1 MLRPWQVIIA
11 CSLALL
17 CIGLVMVSSAAMS
30 LGGSPVTAES
40 IIFSRVGLY
49 AAISVALLGVVALLP
64 VRRVM
69 LWIAG
74 ESAAPPCHRPL
85 PEVGAV
91 GCSPRR
97 GVSGAPT
104 SPSRGRWHGGSGLP
118 LLLVGTLLLLAAVA
132 TVYIPGIAAPKN
144 NSHRW
149 IEISMGGGRPISV
162 QPSEIAKWGMV
173 FLLAV
178 VLTRRWAMMGRFF
191 VGALPMLAALG
202 AVVLLVGI
210 EDFGTAALIACVG
223 GVLLLAG
230 GMRIWQ
236 AALLAPIGIG
246 ALAYLVIKEPYRVR
260 RLTTFVDPF
269 HDPQGAGYHMIQSMT
284 TIAGGG
290 PFGRGLGNGLQ
301 KFGYLPEQTTD
312 FLFAVLCEEMGLAG
326 ATLVVSLYLGILG
339 ASFLILL
346 REKSLVCRL
355 AVIGVAA
362 TLGIQAVINIAVVT
376 GWAPTKGIPL
386 PLISAGG
393 TGWLLTSFS
402 LGAIISIGRS
412 QEKLA
417 APEAG
422 LDEAENEWDDDAI
435 DLAPE
440 PA

>member
-30 LGGSPVTAES
+30 LGGSPVTLQS
-40 IIFSRVGLY
+40 IVFSRVGLY
-49 AAISVALLGVVALLP
+49 AAISGVLLGVVAMLP
-64 VRRVM
+64 VRRIV
-69 LWIAG
+69 LWVSG
-74 ESAAPPCHRPL
+74 ESAALAACPPVPQRPRL
-85 PEVGAV
+85 LA
-91 GCSPRR
+91 
-97 GVSGAPT
+97 
-104 SPSRGRWHGGSGLP
+104 GLP
-118 LLLVGTLLLLAAVA
+118 LLLVGTLFLLAVVA
-132 TVYIPGIAAPKN
+132 TVYVPGIAAPKN

-149 IEISMGGGRPISV
+149 IEISISGGRPISV

-178 VLTRRWAMMGRFF
+178 VLTRRWNLMGRFF
-191 VGALPMLAALG
+191 VGPLPLLAALG

-236 AALLAPIGIG
+236 AAMLAPVGIG
-246 ALAYLVIKEPYRVR
+246 AMAYLVIKEPYRVR
-260 RLTTFVDPF
+260 RLTTFMDPF

-326 ATLVVSLYLGILG
+326 AALVVSLYLGILG
-339 ASFLILL
+339 ASMLILL

-362 TLGIQAVINIAVVT
+362 TLGGQAVINIAVVT

-393 TGWLLTSFS
+393 TGWLMTSFS

-412 QEKLA
+412 QERLA
-417 APEAG
+417 AAASEPE
-422 LDEAENEWDDDAI
+422 DAAP
-435 DLAPE
+435 DLVPE

>member
-30 LGGSPVTAES
+30 LGGSPVTAQS

-49 AAISVALLGVVALLP
+49 AGISVALLGVVALLP
-64 VRRVM
+64 VRRIM
-69 LWIAG
+69 LWISG
-74 ESAAPPCHRPL
+74 ESAALPCHRPL

-91 GCSPRR
+91 GCSPRL
-97 GVSGAPT
+97 GVSEAPA

-118 LLLVGTLLLLAAVA
+118 LLLIGTLLLLSAVA

-149 IEISMGGGRPISV
+149 IEIPISGSRPISV

-236 AALLAPIGIG
+236 AGLLAPIGIG

-326 ATLVVSLYLGILG
+326 AALVISLYLGILG
-339 ASFLILL
+339 ASMLILL
-346 REKSLVCRL
+346 REKTLVCRL

-362 TLGIQAVINIAVVT
+362 TLGVQAVINIAVVT

-393 TGWLLTSFS
+393 TGWLMTSFS

-417 APEAG
+417 AA
-422 LDEAENEWDDDAI
+422 EAEPEWDDEI
-435 DLAPE
+435 ELAPE